1 MKQAIERSRA
11 LQIDRKTKNKA
22 DECKEEKDFAEFWKI
37 RNQELQLAEQQ
48 EREEERQRHQ
58 ELVKF
63 LQSQSHTKKS
73 AAENQFRED
82 NKNSVESQA
91 LLDQQE
97 KNFYSYAERCIRDWE
112 AQGKNV
118 KPLII
123 ELKNYRKRIQ

>member
-1 MKQAIERSRA
+1 M
-11 LQIDRKTKNKA
+11 
-22 DECKEEKDFAEFWKI
+22 
-37 RNQELQLAEQQ
+37 QLAEQQ
-48 EREEERQRHQ
+48 EREEERQRNQ

-63 LQSQSHTKKS
+63 LQKQADVKKN
-73 AAENQFRED
+73 AVENAFRDE
-82 NKNSVESQA
+82 NRNAVEAQA